1 MAYMRLGDFLVSS
14 SVITEQQLEKA
25 LTMQKEAKERLGDPT
40 ICMELTKK
48 DEGCTLKHG
57 VPRGAHAQGRGAEP
71 WSGSL
76 AHASSQMTE
85 ALRAV
90 RIRCLKAYSRSMR
103 RCRRS
108 TLPCAARSSS
118 SKSN

>member
-1 MAYMRLGDFLVSS
+1 MAYMRLGDLLVSS

-25 LTMQKEAKERLGDPT
+25 LTMQKETKERLT

-71 WSGSL
+71 WPRLARPRQLSDDGS
-76 AHASSQMTE
+76 
-85 ALRAV
+85 
-90 RIRCLKAYSRSMR
+90 
-103 RCRRS
+103 
-108 TLPCAARSSS
+108 AARGQDSMPESVQPLYVAMQKEHTAVCS
-118 SKSN
+118 ALEQLEK